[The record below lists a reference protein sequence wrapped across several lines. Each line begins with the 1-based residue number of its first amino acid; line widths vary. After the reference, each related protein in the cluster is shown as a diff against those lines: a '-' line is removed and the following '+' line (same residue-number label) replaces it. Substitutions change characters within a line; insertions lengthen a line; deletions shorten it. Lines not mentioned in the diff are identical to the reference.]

1 MNRRDF
7 LKKACFA
14 GIGLSIP
21 GTLHSLAGSLY
32 ASEYADI
39 GVARATHPGEKSAVA
54 VTKAAIDAIGGIER
68 FISKGDIVV
77 VKPNIGWDGTPELA
91 SNTNPEVVGTVVQL
105 CYDAGAKT
113 VKVFDNPCV
122 DPRRSYKQS
131 GIADAASAV
140 GGEVSFMDERK
151 FRNVEI
157 GGRFLKK
164 WRLYTDVLEA
174 DKVINIPIAKVH
186 GSSTLTLGM
195 KNWMGIMGGSRW
207 MVHQDLDQGI
217 ADIAQFMKPALVV
230 LDAIR
235 ILTAHGPQGGDPR
248 YVRTMNT
255 VIAGTDQVAVDA
267 YGAEA
272 LFHLKGSTLSYVR
285 IGHHAG
291 LGTMDLSRLVIREVA
306 V

>member
-21 GTLHSLAGSLY
+21 GTLHSLVGSLY

-39 GVARATHPGEKSAVA
+39 GVARAIHPGERTAVA

-68 FISKGDIVV
+68 FISRGDIV

-91 SNTNPEVVGTVVQL
+91 SNTNLEVVGSVVQL
-105 CYDAGAKT
+105 CYDAGAGK

-151 FRNVEI
+151 FKNVAI

-174 DKVINIPIAKVH
+174 GKVINIPIAKVH
-186 GSSTLTLGM
+186 GSATLTLGM

-217 ADIAQFMKPALVV
+217 ADISRFMKPVLVV

-285 IGHHAG
+285 IGHATG
-291 LGTMDLSRLVIREVA
+291 LGTMDLSRLAIREVA